1 MINTPLAD
9 ETLETAVVKSE
20 NDRVKQ
26 SVNQPKIKDGML
38 ILQGLND
45 ETVETLMIEYY
56 ELDEQI
62 VKQLEQPVKRGFFTD
77 SLDEE
82 GTLNS
87 ALPVL
92 LACYRQRAI
101 KSILQGQVDLPEEDE
116 PENSDIKVMR
126 EFLDTQ

>member
-1 MINTPLAD
+1 MINTPLAN

-20 NDRVKQ
+20 NDTAKQ

-62 VKQLEQPVKRGFFTD
+62 VKQLEQPVKRDFFTNSID
-77 SLDEE
+77 RRGNAKQRVTVVISLLSS
-82 GTLNS
+82 T
-87 ALPVL
+87 
-92 LACYRQRAI
+92 RH
-101 KSILQGQVDLPEEDE
+101 
-116 PENSDIKVMR
+116 
-126 EFLDTQ
+126 